1 MLGLCLQSFRK
12 VVSFLDLITRMPEN
26 SDTRSLADVMAD
38 WRRPQGRLRFSWLR
52 MVRADLDL
60 IDTSLE
66 GAISFAEDRTVL
78 SRMID
83 GIANYATIA
92 MHE

>member
-1 MLGLCLQSFRK
+1 
-12 VVSFLDLITRMPEN
+12 MPES
-26 SDTRSLADVMAD
+26 SDTRSLVVADVMGD
-38 WRRPQGRLRFSWLR
+38 WRRPQGRLRSSWLR

-78 SRMID
+78 SQVID
-83 GIANYATIA
+83 GITNCATIA